1 MSLQN
6 WILLII
12 LSLLWGGSFFF
23 VEVALADIPP
33 FTLVFL
39 RVSLAAL
46 ALLAYLKLRG
56 ESIPLNLPLW
66 SAFLVMGLLNNVFP
80 FGMIVWGQTHITGSV
95 ASILNATTP
104 IFTVLAAHW
113 LTTDERLTLNKLL
126 GVIIGFAG
134 VVVLMMPTLDQGI
147 SLKSYGQLAVLGA
160 ALSYAF
166 AGVWGKRFKSTPPLV
181 NAAGMLI
188 CATFVML
195 PALFLLENPFAL
207 SPSFASWLA
216 VGALALLSTAS
227 AYILYFRILASAGAT
242 NLLLVTFLIPVSS
255 MLLGMGILEERV
267 ETLGFYGMAVIFAG
281 LILIDGR
288 LIKRFLR

>member
-39 RVSLAAL
+39 RVALAAL

-134 VVVLMMPTLDQGI
+134 VVVLMMPTLDQGV

-188 CATFVML
+188 CATFIML

-207 SPSFASWLA
+207 SPSFVSWLA

-242 NLLLVTFLIPVSS
+242 NLLLVTFLIPLSS

>member
-12 LSLLWGGSFFF
+12 LSLLWGG
-23 VEVALADIPP
+23 I
-33 FTLVFL
+33 VFL
-39 RVSLAAL
+39 CRSGPCRYPAFHFGIFACRV
-46 ALLAYLKLRG
+46 G
-56 ESIPLNLPLW
+56 GDGI
-66 SAFLVMGLLNNVFP
+66 
-80 FGMIVWGQTHITGSV
+80 IV
-95 ASILNATTP
+95 
-104 IFTVLAAHW
+104 
-113 LTTDERLTLNKLL
+113 
-126 GVIIGFAG
+126 GFAG
-134 VVVLMMPTLDQGI
+134 VVVMMMPTLDQGV

-166 AGVWGKRFKSTPPLV
+166 AGVWGKRLKSTPPLV

-188 CATFVML
+188 CATFTML
-195 PALFLLENPFAL
+195 PALFFLENPFAL

-216 VGALALLSTAS
+216 VGAIALLSTAS

-242 NLLLVTFLIPVSS
+242 NLLLVTFLIPLSA
-255 MLLGMGILEERV
+255 MLLGMGILGERV

>member
-23 VEVALADIPP
+23 VEVALADISP

-126 GVIIGFAG
+126 GAIVGFTG
-134 VVVLMMPTLDQGI
+134 VVVLMMPTLDQGV

-181 NAAGMLI
+181 NAAGMLV
-188 CATFVML
+188 CATVIML

-207 SPSFASWLA
+207 SPSFESWLA

-242 NLLLVTFLIPVSS
+242 NLLLVTFLIPLSS
-255 MLLGMGILEERV
+255 MLLGMGILGERV

>member
-104 IFTVLAAHW
+104 IFTVLVAHW
-113 LTTDERLTLNKLL
+113 LTTDEKLTLNKLL

-134 VVVLMMPTLDQGI
+134 VVVMMMPTLDQGV

-181 NAAGMLI
+181 NAAGMLV
-188 CATFVML
+188 CATVIML

>member
-39 RVSLAAL
+39 RVALAAV

-66 SAFLVMGLLNNVFP
+66 SAFFVMGLLNNVFP

-113 LTTDERLTLNKLL
+113 LTTDEKLTLNKLL

-134 VVVLMMPTLDQGI
+134 VVVMMMPTLDQGV

-188 CATFVML
+188 CATFIML
-195 PALFLLENPFAL
+195 PALFFLENPFAL

-216 VGALALLSTAS
+216 VGAIALLSTAS

-242 NLLLVTFLIPVSS
+242 NLLLVTFLIPLSS